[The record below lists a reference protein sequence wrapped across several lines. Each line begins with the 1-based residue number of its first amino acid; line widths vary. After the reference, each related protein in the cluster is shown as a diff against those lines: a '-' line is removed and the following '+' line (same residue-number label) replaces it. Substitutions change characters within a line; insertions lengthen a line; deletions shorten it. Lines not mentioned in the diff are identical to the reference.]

1 MRSRRM
7 FRSDLA
13 GAVARKIVEELR
25 PVCDRIEIAG
35 SLRRGKLEVHD
46 VDLVLLPNCSHEEFL
61 LDHSTPLERL
71 LTHMVERGSLTSV
84 RGRGKVQCF
93 VATKTGIPIDL
104 YFARPETWA
113 TLLLIRT
120 GSKEHNIRLAQRAKT
135 LGMKLRASG
144 DGIEDE
150 HGKLIKVETEEDVY
164 RILELPYVAPAE
176 RS

>member
-1 MRSRRM
+1 M
-7 FRSDLA
+7 FAANLA
-13 GAVARKIVEELR
+13 RLVAQRVVDELSAA
-25 PVCDRIEIAG
+25 CDRIEIVG
-35 SLRRGKLEVHD
+35 SLRREKATVHD
-46 VDLVLLPNCSHEEFL
+46 IDLIVLPKSSPEEFSLGDSEGIDQL
-61 LDHSTPLERL
+61 LQHL
-71 LTHMVERGSLTSV
+71 VERGSLSLV
-84 RGRGKVQCF
+84 RGKEKMKCF